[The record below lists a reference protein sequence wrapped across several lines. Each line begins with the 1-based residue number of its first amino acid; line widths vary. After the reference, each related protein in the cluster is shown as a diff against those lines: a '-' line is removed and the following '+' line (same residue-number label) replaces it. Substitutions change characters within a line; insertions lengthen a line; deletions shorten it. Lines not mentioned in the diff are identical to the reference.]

1 MCMYVMIVYKDERLS
16 KHILCIII
24 VFAITVNHLRDESK
38 EKESMAEVRNKQVI
52 LKNYVVDRFPK
63 EDDMHVTSEA
73 TIKLKLPHGHTGVL
87 VKNLY
92 LSCDPVQRL
101 LMHNKQLILQ
111 YPNYT
116 PASPLSGYGVSKVL
130 DSGHPELKEGDLVWG
145 FTRWEEYSLIDRPES
160 LIKIRHTDVP
170 LSYYAGILGMAGL
183 SAYVGFYEICHP
195 KKGEK
200 VFISAASGAV
210 GQLVGQFA
218 KLSGCYVVGSAGS
231 KEKVDLLKEKLGFD
245 EAFNYKEEGGELEAT
260 LKRYFPQG
268 IGIYFD
274 NVGGKTLDAV
284 LVNMRDHGR
293 IAACGMI
300 SQYNVGVEELEGVKT
315 LMQVVL
321 KRITLKGFNVNDYIH
336 LYEDYL
342 DFVLPYI
349 RQGKIVYMQDIAH
362 GHLDAAPSLLIGLF
376 SGRNLG
382 KQLLHL
388 SD

>member
-1 MCMYVMIVYKDERLS
+1 MVSQY
-16 KHILCIII
+16 
-24 VFAITVNHLRDESK
+24 
-38 EKESMAEVRNKQVI
+38 
-52 LKNYVVDRFPK
+52 
-63 EDDMHVTSEA
+63 
-73 TIKLKLPHGHTGVL
+73 KLKEPEGVHKR
-87 VKNLY
+87 VRREGFAVFDYYHLY
-92 LSCDPVQRL
+92 SQFL
-101 LMHNKQLILQ
+101 
-111 YPNYT
+111 
-116 PASPLSGYGVSKVL
+116 
-130 DSGHPELKEGDLVWG
+130 DLVLPQIRQG
-145 FTRWEEYSLIDRPES
+145 KITYVADLAKGLES
-160 LIKIRHTDVP
+160 AP
-170 LSYYAGILGMAGL
+170 
-183 SAYVGFYEICHP
+183 
-195 KKGEK
+195 
-200 VFISAASGAV
+200 AA
-210 GQLVGQFA
+210 L
-218 KLSGCYVVGSAGS
+218 
-231 KEKVDLLKEKLGFD
+231 VDLLKEKLGFD